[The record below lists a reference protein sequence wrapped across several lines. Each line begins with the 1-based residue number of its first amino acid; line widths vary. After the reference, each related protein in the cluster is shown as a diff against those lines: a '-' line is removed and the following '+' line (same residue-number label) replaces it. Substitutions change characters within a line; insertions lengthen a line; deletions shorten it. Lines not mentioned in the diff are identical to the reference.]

1 MRFTMLT
8 ATPIGRKQGMGT
20 SAGTPAR
27 VRRPFA
33 PKSRPMLTSVAFA
46 LLFLFV
52 LSTPLENALTLPGL
66 GTIGRIVGLAAFVC
80 GIFAVLET
88 GKLRPPTLAHLLMA
102 AFVGWVG
109 LSYLWSESPQDTAVQ
124 ISSYV
129 QLLAVVWLIWEL
141 APEHQQRVMLMKAY
155 VIGAG
160 ISAMGT
166 LWQQGSANNVR
177 DAAFHMNPNDI
188 GLRLALSF
196 PMALY
201 LAAVEK
207 KGLRPWLYRLAMV
220 LAACALFRTASRGAL
235 VAFCISLVM
244 IPLTFRRWTFRQQLA
259 TGVVFVVATIAAV
272 AVVPKA
278 SWERLSSTD
287 SEITQGT
294 MNDRKVIW
302 RAGEDVFLDRPFMGV
317 GSGAFSVA
325 LQRRG
330 VIGWVAHNTF
340 LSVLVELGATGFAIF
355 ALMLMTL
362 LYSAMRL
369 PSLDRSLWI
378 VLLLTWA
385 TGVFAMT
392 WEGSKPTWCLFGLL
406 AAEIASVVTVRE
418 PQSMRQMARTPLPQ
432 VEPPGRVRMLRELHL
447 KLQRAGLE
455 RPRIDGARRG
465 SR

>member
-1 MRFTMLT
+1 MLT
-8 ATPIGRKQGMGT
+8 ATATGRKQRLGT
-20 SAGTPAR
+20 SAGSPAR
-27 VRRPFA
+27 FRRPFA
-33 PKSRPMLTSVAFA
+33 SKSRPMLSSVAYA

-66 GTIGRIVGLAAFVC
+66 GTFGRIVGLAAFVC
-80 GIFAVLET
+80 GILAVLET
-88 GKLRPPTLAHLLMA
+88 GKLRSPTLAHLLMA
-102 AFVGWVG
+102 AYVGWVG
-109 LSYLWSESPQDTAVQ
+109 LSYFWSESPPDTAVQ
-124 ISSYV
+124 ISSYF
-129 QLLAVVWLIWEL
+129 QLLALVWLIWEL
-141 APEHQQRVMLMKAY
+141 APQHEQRMTLMKAY
-155 VIGAG
+155 LIGTG
-160 ISAMGT
+160 VSALGT
-166 LWQQGSANNVR
+166 LLHHGTTAYVR

-207 KGLRPWLYRLAMV
+207 KGLRPWLYRLVMV

-235 VAFCISLVM
+235 VALCLSLLM

-259 TGVVFVVATIAAV
+259 TGVVFLIAAIAAI

-278 SWERLSSTD
+278 SWERLSSTQ

-294 MNDRKVIW
+294 MNARTVIW
-302 RAGEDVFLDRPFMGV
+302 HAGEDVFLEHPFVGV

-325 LQRRG
+325 LQSRG
-330 VIGWVAHNTF
+330 VTGWVAHNTF

-362 LYSAMRL
+362 FYSALRL

-392 WEGSKPTWCLFGLL
+392 WEASKPTWCLFGLL
-406 AAEIASVVTVRE
+406 AAEIASVATVRE
-418 PQSMRQMARTPLPQ
+418 SQTMRRMARTPLPQ

-455 RPRIDGARRG
+455 KPR
-465 SR
+465 